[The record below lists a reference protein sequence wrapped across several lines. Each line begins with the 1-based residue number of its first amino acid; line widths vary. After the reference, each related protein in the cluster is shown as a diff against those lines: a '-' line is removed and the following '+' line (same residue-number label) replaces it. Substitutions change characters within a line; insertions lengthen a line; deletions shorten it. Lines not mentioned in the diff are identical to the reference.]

1 MEINQALIQYANAK
15 EQLSLAES
23 AYRDTMMGIKKGDPG
38 SVVSE
43 RQKSV
48 DLIDARTN
56 HLKALIY
63 VLRLSGDYS
72 LPSL

>member
-1 MEINQALIQYANAK
+1 MAGK
-15 EQLSLAES
+15 KDDS
-23 AYRDTMMGIKKGDPG
+23 ASI
-38 SVVSE
+38 VAE

-63 VLRLSGDYS
+63 VLRLGGDYS
-72 LPSL
+72 LPKL